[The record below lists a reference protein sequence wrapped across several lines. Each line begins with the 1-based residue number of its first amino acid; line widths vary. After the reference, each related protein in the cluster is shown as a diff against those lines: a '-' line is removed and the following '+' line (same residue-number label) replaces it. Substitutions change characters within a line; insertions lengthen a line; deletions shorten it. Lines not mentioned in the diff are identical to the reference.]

1 MQAEIESIEKQ
12 LAIAI
17 DRCQINQIVCVNYEC
32 QRNNTTLEEVNE
44 YLNLDNKNKIN
55 ADLLY
60 FFNDLHDLHSE
71 VVSAILSEEEAIEIQ
86 IKESIKNIESKSFR
100 IAEEKTTTLN

>member
-12 LAIAI
+12 LVIAI

-32 QRNNTTLEEVNE
+32 QRKNTTLEEANE
-44 YLNLDNKNKIN
+44 FLNLHNSNKIN

-60 FFNDLHDLHSE
+60 FFHDLHGP
-71 VVSAILSEEEAIEIQ
+71 L
-86 IKESIKNIESKSFR
+86 
-100 IAEEKTTTLN
+100 

>member
-1 MQAEIESIEKQ
+1 MHAEIESIEKQ

-44 YLNLDNKNKIN
+44 YLNLDRIIKSMQI
-55 ADLLY
+55 Y
-60 FFNDLHDLHSE
+60 FISLMIFTICT
-71 VVSAILSEEEAIEIQ
+71 A
-86 IKESIKNIESKSFR
+86 K
-100 IAEEKTTTLN
+100 